1 VDLHKRI
8 NTRTIKFQEEAE
20 EEEALL
26 TTDIALE
33 AMEATIM

>member
-1 VDLHKRI
+1 MGLYKRT
-8 NTRTIKFQEEAE
+8 NTSTNKFQVEAE

-26 TTDIALE
+26 TTGTALE